1 MPSQQSVSSNPA
13 RKRGFLITLEGG
25 EGGGKTTQITQL
37 RDKLTALGHEV
48 ITLREPGGPPI
59 SEQIRELVLSPAN
72 TEIAF
77 TTEVLLFQAQRAQT
91 YHEVVLPALAEGKVV
106 LMDRSRDSSVVYQGM
121 VRGFGISLI
130 DQLNDISTQKT
141 YPDATFLLDVDA
153 KEGLRRRAASGKQDR
168 IDLENVEFHEQA
180 RSSYLQLAK
189 ENAQGRWVIVDANQ
203 SIEAVAESVWSELTK
218 RLPVL

>member
-1 MPSQQSVSSNPA
+1 MTTQQATKNSTT
-13 RKRGFLITLEGG
+13 KRGFLITLEGG

-37 RDKLTALGHEV
+37 REKLTALGHEV

-91 YHEVVLPALAEGKVV
+91 YHEIVLPALAAGKMV

-130 DQLNDISTQKT
+130 EQLNDIATQKT
-141 YPDATFLLDVDA
+141 YPDTTFLLDVEA

-168 IDLENVEFHEQA
+168 IDLENIDFHEQA
-180 RSSYLQLAK
+180 RKAYLQLAK
-189 ENAQGRWVIVDANQ
+189 ENAQGRWVVVDANQ
-203 SIEAVAESVWSELTK
+203 SIESVAESMWSELTK
-218 RLPVL
+218 RLPVS